1 MIVDNKMKEIILIT
15 FLSFFI
21 SSISFSQSKLPKC
34 KGTDVSKFNNCFGTY
49 TFPDRAKYVGE
60 FRDGKMNGKGTY
72 TLPLDLEKYEGEFK
86 DNKKHG
92 QGTLTFLDGYK
103 LIGEFKD
110 GDFVRKK
117 YNN

>member
-1 MIVDNKMKEIILIT
+1 MKEIILIT

-34 KGTDVSKFNNCFGTY
+34 KGTDVSKFDNCFGTY
-49 TFPDRAKYVGE
+49 TFPDRVKYVGE
-60 FRDGKMNGKGTY
+60 FRNGKMNGKGTY
-72 TLPLDLEKYEGEFK
+72 RSPFSLELEKYEGEFK
-86 DNKKHG
+86 DNKRHG
-92 QGTLTFLDGYK
+92 QGTLTLSDGYK

-110 GDFVRKK
+110 GNFVRKK